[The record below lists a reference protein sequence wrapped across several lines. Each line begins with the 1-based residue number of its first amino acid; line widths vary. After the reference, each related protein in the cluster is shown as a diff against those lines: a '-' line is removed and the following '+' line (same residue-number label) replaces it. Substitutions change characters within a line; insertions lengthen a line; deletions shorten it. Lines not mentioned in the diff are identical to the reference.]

1 MRNLGRSQLGGSLLG
16 SSHDCSQMSAGASE
30 GSLGWELLFTWL
42 ETDSGSGRA

>member
-30 GSLGWELLFTWL
+30 GSLRLGAFVHMV
-42 ETDSGSGRA
+42 GN

>member
-30 GSLGWELLFTWL
+30 GSLLGAFVHMV
-42 ETDSGSGRA
+42 GN